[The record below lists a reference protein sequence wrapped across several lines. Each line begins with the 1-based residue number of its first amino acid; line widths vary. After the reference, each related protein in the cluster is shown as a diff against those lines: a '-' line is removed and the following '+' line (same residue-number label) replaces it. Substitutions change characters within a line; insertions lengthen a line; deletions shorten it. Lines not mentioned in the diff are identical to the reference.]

1 MANII
6 DTLIFDRT
14 QADVDRVAAQKMRI
28 LTQGWGSLTA
38 DEQAEWLAGM
48 RGAYNASDLNR
59 VGQAVDFIANRFVDI
74 PQELAAYRAQKG
86 VADSPYYIVPYD
98 PTQAVVAPKTDWSG
112 GTQPDTPTDADVAIY
127 LNNLTVL
134 RGILPL
140 PEDAP
145 QVPESLE
152 LLSYTTANDIERLLY
167 VIYQALT
174 KIEQEYYSRI
184 DRTAQAFA
192 YAGIYDAGEDWRI

>member
-1 MANII
+1 MATVI

-14 QADVDRVAAQKMRI
+14 QADVDRMVAQKMRI
-28 LTQGWGSLTA
+28 LKNGWDSLTA
-38 DEQAEWLAGM
+38 DEQSEWLAGM

-59 VGQAVDFIANRFVDI
+59 VGQAVDFIAGRFISI
-74 PQELAAYRAQKG
+74 PQELAAYRVQKG

-98 PTQAVVAPKTDWSG
+98 PTRVVVSPKTDWHG
-112 GTQPDTPTDADVAIY
+112 GTQPDTPTDTDVAAY

-134 RGILPL
+134 RSILPL

-167 VIYQALT
+167 MIYQTLAQ
-174 KIEQEYYSRI
+174 IEQEYYSRI

-192 YAGIYDAGEDWRI
+192 YAGVYDAGEDWRM